1 MRDTMKYEI
10 RYRIELLR
18 LNLTDFLR
26 SCIVRM
32 IQLHD
37 RLHALHVTCI
47 SLSAPDFSHKN
58 EYTDPLLFYN
68 SLSCYGTM

>member
-1 MRDTMKYEI
+1 MKDTMKYEI

-18 LNLTDFLR
+18 LNVTDFLR
-26 SCIVRM
+26 GCIVRM

-37 RLHALHVTCI
+37 RLHALHVQCI

-58 EYTDPLLFYN
+58 VYIDPMLFYN
-68 SLSCYGTM
+68 SLSCYGSM